1 MTKKIV
7 FNKIRATPPIEGED
21 AKRFIEDM
29 NRPMT
34 EHEKMI
40 QERIKNRRDVEIIR

>member
-21 AKRFIEDM
+21 AKRFIADM

-40 QERIKNRRDVEIIR
+40 QRRIKNRRDVEIIR